1 MIDDKVQSVEN
12 QIELPV
18 STQVPTNIP
27 LEKQIIVVEQEAIC
41 GFMKEASY
49 GLIGSKTFDR
59 TQDVILKHR
68 NRDAGDLGC
77 KIPGLFLIVCA
88 F

>member
-1 MIDDKVQSVEN
+1 
-12 QIELPV
+12 
-18 STQVPTNIP
+18 
-27 LEKQIIVVEQEAIC
+27 
-41 GFMKEASY
+41 MKEASY